1 MSNIISWPA
10 IALQILILLTQ
21 LVQKPCADK
30 ICTEYLLP
38 QSHPSAEQTRA
49 RRLFMDSSFSIKD
62 ALTFIV
68 YEAEPNKAVL
78 AQAESAREY
87 KL

>member
-1 MSNIISWPA
+1 
-10 IALQILILLTQ
+10 
-21 LVQKPCADK
+21 
-30 ICTEYLLP
+30 
-38 QSHPSAEQTRA
+38 
-49 RRLFMDSSFSIKD
+49 MDSSFSIKD

-87 KL
+87 KLQILSV